1 MRPLGWVGLILIVA
15 GVVTLAI
22 GGVPYTKSRN
32 TVEMGPLKV
41 SAKETSTTPP
51 ALGIVA
57 LALGGVLMFVG
68 RKRS

>member
-1 MRPLGWVGLILIVA
+1 MRPLGWVGLILIIA
-15 GVVTLAI
+15 SVVTLAI

-41 SAKETSTTPP
+41 STKETSTTPP
-51 ALGIVA
+51 ALAVVA
-57 LALGGVLMFVG
+57 LAVGGALTFVG